1 VRTTK
6 FVATLL
12 AGLLARTVGAVT
24 PPPLRAAHAAVASDH
39 AAASA
44 AGIEILRAG
53 GNAVDAACATALAL
67 GVTIPHASGIGGGG
81 FAVVYLA
88 REHRAVTLDFREK
101 APAAIKPELY
111 FRDGK
116 PDPRLSMR
124 GGLAIAV
131 PGEVRGLTELVR
143 RWGKLPFAACVRPAE
158 RLARR
163 GVPLTDRVADAANGT
178 GSRDAEGVAFIGRI
192 FSVARPFALP
202 LTPGEVVRRPA
213 LADTLARLRKGG
225 ADAFYKGPI
234 ADEIVKA
241 TQAAGGVISHQD
253 LLAYNV
259 VEREPLSTS
268 YRGHRVFTMA
278 PPSSGGIAIT
288 EALGILSHKL
298 ANPPRGKGRFD
309 SAYLHVL
316 AEALKHA
323 FADRARHLGDPDF
336 VSVPMAKLLDP
347 AYHRELAARIDDQ
360 HVLASE
366 RYGFVAGPAPAHP
379 LRDGG
384 TTNLS
389 IIDGEGNA
397 VALST
402 TVNLGYGAHVIAGST
417 GIVLNDQMDDF
428 SLAPDVPNAF
438 GLVGKDKNFVAPG
451 KRPLSSMAPTLV
463 LEGDDILLAA
473 GGAGGPT
480 IISGTLQLILNVIDG
495 GLDAQAASASP
506 RIHHQWTPDVL
517 ALEPE
522 IPRDVLEALDRRGH
536 KTHVREHICTANIVV
551 KTQKGVEAAAE
562 YRSGGA
568 PAGY

>member
-1 VRTTK
+1 
-6 FVATLL
+6 
-12 AGLLARTVGAVT
+12 
-24 PPPLRAAHAAVASDH
+24 VASDH
-39 AAASA
+39 GAASA
-44 AGIEILRAG
+44 AGVEVLRAG

-88 REHRAVTLDFREK
+88 GPRKVVTLDFREK

-116 PDPRLSMR
+116 PDPRLSVR
-124 GGLAIAV
+124 GGLAIGV
-131 PGEVRGLTELVR
+131 PGEVRGLAELVR

-163 GVPLTDRVADAANGT
+163 GVPLTDRVAEAANGT
-178 GSRDAEGVAFIGRI
+178 GSRDDEGAAFIGKI
-192 FSVARPFALP
+192 FTVARPFSLP
-202 LTPGEVVRRPA
+202 LRPGEVVRRPA

-225 ADAFYKGPI
+225 ADAFYKGPV
-234 ADEIVKA
+234 AEEIVKA
-241 TQAAGGVISHQD
+241 TRAAGGVITRED

-259 VEREPLSTS
+259 VEREPLATT
-268 YRGHRVFTMA
+268 YRGKRVYTMP

-288 EALGILSHKL
+288 EALGILSTKL
-298 ANPPRGKGRFD
+298 PEPPHGKGRFG

-336 VSVPMAKLLDP
+336 VAVPTAKLLDP
-347 AYHRELAARIDDQ
+347 AYHRELAGRIDDQ
-360 HVLASE
+360 HVLPSE
-366 RYGFVAGPAPAHP
+366 RYGFVAAPGPAHP
-379 LRDGG
+379 PRDGG

-389 IIDGEGNA
+389 IIDADGNA

-428 SLAPDVPNAF
+428 TLAPDVPNAF

-463 LEGDDILLAA
+463 VDGDRILLAA

-480 IISGTLQLILNVIDG
+480 IISGTLELLLNVVDG
-495 GLDAQAASASP
+495 GLDAQTASASP
-506 RIHHQWTPDVL
+506 RIHHQWSPDQLV
-517 ALEPE
+517 LEPE
-522 IPRDVLEALDRRGH
+522 IPPDVVQALERRGH
-536 KTHVREHICTANIVV
+536 KVRTREHICTANLVV
-551 KTQKGVEAAAE
+551 RTDKGVEAAAE